1 MIKKTE
7 VKFCMKVVTSIIA
20 AMALVLV
27 LLVTPVMAYA
37 SSAANNN
44 PQSENP
50 DWQNMTD
57 AERWDWLLNWA
68 YQTNPNWRSMNDTQ
82 RWSWLHNYAYQAP
95 TYRFE
100 TTFPVNQW
108 GRPTTSNV
116 APQHTQNIRRDR
128 HAAFLP
134 PPHGS
139 QTGFFSGEFPTNP
152 ANPFAPRYNNNP
164 YASRAVAIEESVF
177 AVCPGEAGVNVRA
190 DGTHLELLKKLEIFH
205 FVY

>member
-1 MIKKTE
+1 MTTRTD
-7 VKFCMKVVTSIIA
+7 VKLCRKVIVSILAAIA
-20 AMALVLV
+20 LALILFAA
-27 LLVTPVMAYA
+27 PVMVYA
-37 SSAANNN
+37 NNTANNN
-44 PQSENP
+44 PHSTNP

-68 YQTNPNWRSMNDTQ
+68 YQNNPNWRSMNDTQ
-82 RWSWLHNYAYQAP
+82 RWNWLHNYAYQAP

-134 PPHGS
+134 
-139 QTGFFSGEFPTNP
+139 
-152 ANPFAPRYNNNP
+152 AY
-164 YASRAVAIEESVF
+164 SR
-177 AVCPGEAGVNVRA
+177 
-190 DGTHLELLKKLEIFH
+190 
-205 FVY
+205 